1 MEKLERHNENAGN
14 GQKQSVL
21 VVGGGLAGLTAA
33 KYLSESGLAVTLLE
47 KRDILG
53 GKVSSWNGNPASG

>member
-1 MEKLERHNENAGN
+1 METLERHNENAGT

-33 KYLSESGLAVTLLE
+33 KYLSE
-47 KRDILG
+47 
-53 GKVSSWNGNPASG
+53 